1 MLFNFYKY
9 NKKYLIKNKFY
20 YGTIFKTPALLHIA
34 PDGSPADDVGIFFI
48 DNLLTNVAQVISAVM
63 FEPIMN
69 DVVSVE
75 DIVFPLPA
83 KIALNDAFTVFP
95 LPPPINEHAPDEVLH
110 LPPTTEEAIPDDVLQ
125 RPPLTVEYTA
135 LLLLNRPP
143 PINEHPP
150 ATEF

>member
-48 DNLLTNVAQVISAVM
+48 DNLLTNVVQAISAVM

-69 DVVSVE
+69 DVVPVD

-83 KIALNDAFTVFP
+83 KIALNEAFTVLP
-95 LPPPINEHAPDEVLH
+95 LPPPINDLAPLDTFKI
-110 LPPTTEEAIPDDVLQ
+110 PPATVDWYPLEVLQ
-125 RPPLTVEYTA
+125 RPPPTVD
-135 LLLLNRPP
+135 
-143 PINEHPP
+143 
-150 ATEF
+150 